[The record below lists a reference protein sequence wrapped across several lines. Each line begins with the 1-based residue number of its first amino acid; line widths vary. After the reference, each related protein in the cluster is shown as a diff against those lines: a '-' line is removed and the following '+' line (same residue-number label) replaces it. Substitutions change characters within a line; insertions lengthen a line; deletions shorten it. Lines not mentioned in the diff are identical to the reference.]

1 MISLNKLCEHIVPV
15 PEEVVGDFPITGIV
29 SDSRQ
34 VERGNLFVAVPGFET
49 DGHDFIEEAIGR
61 GAGVVVVEKEVGIK
75 LVPAIRVEDSRKA
88 MALLAHRFYG
98 EPSKE
103 LLLLGI
109 TGTNGKT
116 TVSYLLES
124 ILDCSGLESGLLGT
138 MTYRWK
144 GHEELA
150 ERTTPESV
158 DIHCLLRKM
167 KDDGVRAVVME
178 VSSHALALHRVWGMM
193 FRVAVFTNL
202 SREHLDFHSSLH
214 EYGETKAKLF
224 EMLSSG
230 GVGVINGDDSASRLM
245 QRSAKGRTVTF
256 GEKNRHLD
264 YRIDGIETQEGETMF
279 FLVGKDRRISLAT
292 CLWGKFNVMNVA
304 AAAVVGLELGLD
316 ENTIQEGVR
325 RIRRV
330 RGRMEG
336 LRSSRGFRIVIDYA
350 HTPDALENILIAARE
365 FTKNRLIV
373 VFGCGGDRDRG
384 KRPEMGEIGAN
395 LADVVFVTSDNPR
408 SEDPEAILKD
418 ILEGIKLNRGV
429 ETIVDR
435 KEAIHKALDEA
446 REGDTV
452 VIAGKGHETY
462 QEIGT
467 RRIPFDDRAVTEAYL
482 KTSDGV

>member
-1 MISLNKLCEHIVPV
+1 MISLNELCLQIVPL

-29 SDSRQ
+29 SDSRL
-34 VERGNLFVAVPGFET
+34 VEKGNLFVAVPGFET
-49 DGHDFIEEAIGR
+49 DGHDFIEEAIER
-61 GAGVVVVEKEVGIK
+61 GAGVVVVEKEVGLK
-75 LVPAIRVEDSRKA
+75 RVPVIRVEDCRKV

-103 LLLLGI
+103 LLLVGI

-124 ILDCSGLESGLLGT
+124 ILDCAGLESGLLGT

-158 DIHCLLRKM
+158 DIHCFLRKM
-167 KDDGVRAVVME
+167 KDDGIQAVVME

-202 SREHLDFHSSLH
+202 SREHLDFHPSIH

-224 EMLSSG
+224 EMLSFG
-230 GVGVINGDDSASRLM
+230 GVGVINGDDGASRLM
-245 QRSAKGRTVTF
+245 QRSAKERTVTF
-256 GEKNRHLD
+256 GEKNRRLD
-264 YRIDGIETQEGETMF
+264 YRIDGVELQGGKTMF
-279 FLVGKDRRISLAT
+279 SLVGKDRRISLST
-292 CLWGKFNVMNVA
+292 WLWGKFNVMNVT

-350 HTPDALENILIAARE
+350 HTPDALENILVATRE

-384 KRPEMGEIGAN
+384 KRPEMGKIGAN
-395 LADVVFVTSDNPR
+395 LADVVFITSDNPR
-408 SEDPEAILKD
+408 REDPEAILKD
-418 ILEGIKLNRGV
+418 ILGGIKLNRGV

-482 KTSDGV
+482 KASDGV